1 MTIPEMLARL
11 KSVNL
16 DTQVPIIVQNTRDE
30 MVKLNREQLYSHGI
44 KSNGENLAPYRSIA
58 YAIKK
63 NNVNPSP
70 GLFNPDFFVTG
81 AFQRGMYA
89 QVKAGTSVIFGSTDF
104 KSNRLEER
112 DGKEIFGLTQDNK
125 KVYLDNTVMPE
136 IRLYITAKTGLKFS

>member
-1 MTIPEMLARL
+1 MTIPQMLAGL

-30 MVKLNREQLYSHGI
+30 MVKLNRDQLYRHGI

-81 AFQRGMYA
+81 SFQRGMYA

-104 KSNRLEER
+104 KADRLEER

-125 KVYLDNTVMPE
+125 RVYLDNTVMPE
-136 IRLYITAKTGLKFS
+136 IRLYITTKTGLKFS